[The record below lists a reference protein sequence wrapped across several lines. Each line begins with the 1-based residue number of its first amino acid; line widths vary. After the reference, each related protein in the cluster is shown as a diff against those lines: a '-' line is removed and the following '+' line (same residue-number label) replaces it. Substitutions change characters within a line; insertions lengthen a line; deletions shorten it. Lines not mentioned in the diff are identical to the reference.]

1 MLPEKLALYLNSN
14 NMAIY
19 RIGTATV
26 NQTPLDWTGNIN
38 RLKLAIREARSEGIE
53 ILCLPE
59 LSMTAYGCEDLFLSE
74 WLPSK
79 AKTYI
84 PELVAETS
92 SMFTT
97 LNLPLYYQT
106 RLYNCSV
113 VVLDKKILGVYAKQY
128 MALDGVHY
136 EPRWFNPWPQ
146 ELTGQIEIDGSSYPI
161 GDLTFDFKDWKIGF
175 EICEDAWRG
184 TDRPACRL
192 YEKQVN
198 LILNPSASHFAMGK
212 THERIELVTESSRSF
227 ECTYVYAN
235 LLGNEAGRMI
245 YDGDMMIA
253 QHGKMLQRNELL
265 SFADY
270 QVMSCEVNSEGN
282 SHIKSEN
289 LAPVVSKEEE
299 FPAASAL
306 ALYDYL
312 RKSRSNG
319 FVLSLSGGADS
330 ATCAVMVAEM
340 VRRGLKQLG
349 TEEFL
354 SRLAPTI
361 DTTLSEKEIV
371 GRLLTTAYQG
381 TKNSSD
387 TTLNAAKVLAE
398 SIGAAFHDWQID
410 EPVASYTRSI
420 ETVLERSLSWETDD
434 LALQNIQA
442 RARSPIIWMLANI
455 KNALLITTSNRSE
468 GDVGYATMDGDT
480 SGSIAPISSVDKTYI
495 RQWLHH
501 AEKELGYSG
510 ITPVNALPPTA
521 ELRPLEQEQTDE
533 DDLMPYHIMV
543 EIEKLAIRDHRSPL
557 EVFYRLKSKGLETE
571 PLLKHHIVKFYRL
584 WSRNQWKRE
593 RLAPA
598 FHLDEFNVDPRT
610 WCRFPILSKG
620 FEEELKEL
628 G

>member
-1 MLPEKLALYLNSN
+1 
-14 NMAIY
+14 MATY

-26 NQTPLDWTGNIN
+26 NQTPLDWIGNIS
-38 RLKLAIREARSEGIE
+38 RIKQALHKARAQGIE

-59 LSMTAYGCEDLFLSE
+59 LCMTAYGCEDLFLSE
-74 WLPSK
+74 WLPAK
-79 AKTYI
+79 AKTFI
-84 PELVAETS
+84 PELVAETAGL
-92 SMFTT
+92 FTT
-97 LNLPLYYQT
+97 LNLPLYYQHK
-106 RLYNCSV
+106 LYNCSV
-113 VVLDKKILGVYAKQY
+113 VVHDQKILGVYAKQY

-136 EPRWFNPWPQ
+136 EPRWFNPWPRDVS
-146 ELTGQIEIDGSSYPI
+146 GEIDIDGKNYPI
-161 GDLTFDFKDWKIGF
+161 GDLTFDFRDWKIGF

-184 TDRPACRL
+184 ADRPACRL
-192 YEKQVN
+192 YEKKVN

-253 QHGKMLQRNELL
+253 QHGNMLMRNQLL
-265 SFADY
+265 SFAEL
-270 QVMSCEVNSEGN
+270 QVISCEVKAEG
-282 SHIKSEN
+282 SSDTKPEN
-289 LAPVVSKEEE
+289 IAPTASKEEE

-340 VRRGLKQLG
+340 VRRGLTQLG
-349 TEEFL
+349 TRAFL
-354 SRLAPTI
+354 ERLAPDI
-361 DTTLSEKEIV
+361 DATLSEKEIV
-371 GRLLTTAYQG
+371 GNLLTTAYQG
-381 TKNSSD
+381 TQNSSD
-387 TTLNAAKVLAE
+387 TTLNAARTLAE
-398 SIGAAFHDWQID
+398 SIGATFHDWQID
-410 EPVASYTRSI
+410 EPVKSYTESI
-420 ETVLERSLSWETDD
+420 EDVLQRSLTWEKDD

-495 RQWLHH
+495 RQWLHY
-501 AEKELGYSG
+501 AEKELGYHG
-510 ITPVNALPPTA
+510 LAPVNSLPPTA
-521 ELRPLEQEQTDE
+521 ELRPLDQEQTDE

-557 EVFYRLKSKGLETE
+557 EVFSVLKHRGLEAESLLKS
-571 PLLKHHIVKFYRL
+571 HIIKFYRL

-628 G
+628 E

>member
-1 MLPEKLALYLNSN
+1 
-14 NMAIY
+14 MATY

-26 NQTPLDWTGNIN
+26 NQTPLDWTANIN
-38 RLKLAIREARSEGIE
+38 RLKLALREARSQKIE

-74 WLPSK
+74 WLPAK
-79 AKTYI
+79 AKSFI
-84 PELVAETS
+84 PKLVSETKGL
-92 SMFTT
+92 FTS
-97 LNLPLYYQT
+97 LNLPLYFEN

-113 VVLDKKILGVYAKQY
+113 VVHDQQILGIYAKQY

-136 EPRWFNPWPQ
+136 EPRWFKPWPVGK
-146 ELTGQIEIDGSSYPI
+146 TGMLEIDGKEYPI

-184 TDRPACRL
+184 PDRPACRL
-192 YEKQVN
+192 FEKKVN

-212 THERIELVTESSRSF
+212 THERIELVTQSSRSF
-227 ECTYVYAN
+227 HCTYVYAN

-245 YDGDMMIA
+245 YDGEMMIS
-253 QHGKMLQRNELL
+253 QHGHLLLRNELL
-265 SFADY
+265 SFKEFE
-270 QVMSCEVNSEGN
+270 VISCEVEHEGN
-282 SHIKSEN
+282 TEINKQHVS
-289 LAPVVSKEEE
+289 PTVSKEEE
-299 FPAASAL
+299 FPAAAAL

-330 ATCAVMVAEM
+330 ATCAVLVAEM
-340 VRRGLKQLG
+340 VRRGILQLG
-349 TEEFL
+349 KEGFL
-354 SRLAPTI
+354 SRLAPKLAP
-361 DTTLSEKEIV
+361 DLSGKEIIAK
-371 GRLLTTAYQG
+371 LLTTAYQG
-381 TKNSSD
+381 TQNSSE
-387 TTLNAAKVLAE
+387 TTLNAARVLAQ
-398 SIGAAFHDWQID
+398 SIGATFYNWKID
-410 EPVASYTRSI
+410 EPVASYTQSI
-420 ETVLERSLSWETDD
+420 ESVLNRSLSWETDD

-455 KNALLITTSNRSE
+455 QNALLITTSNRSE

-495 RQWLHH
+495 RGWLHH
-501 AEKELGYSG
+501 AEKKLGYTG
-510 ITPVNALPPTA
+510 LAPVNSLPPTA
-521 ELRPLEQEQTDE
+521 ELRPLEQSQTDE

-543 EIEKLAIRDHRSPL
+543 EIEKLAIRDHRSPK
-557 EVFYRLKSKGLETE
+557 EVFDLLKPRELETASLLKS
-571 PLLKHHIVKFYRL
+571 HIVKFYRL

-620 FEEELKEL
+620 FEEELREL
-628 G
+628 L

>member
-1 MLPEKLALYLNSN
+1 MLPVRLASYLNWN
-14 NMAIY
+14 KMATY

-26 NQTPLDWTGNIN
+26 NQTPLDWTGNID
-38 RLKLAIREARSEGIE
+38 RIKRAIHKAKAEGIE

-59 LSMTAYGCEDLFLSE
+59 LCMTAYGCEDLFLSE
-74 WLPSK
+74 WLPAK
-79 AKTYI
+79 AKTFI
-84 PELVAETS
+84 PELVKES
-92 SMFTT
+92 EGIFTT
-97 LNLPLYYQT
+97 LNLPLYYQNK
-106 RLYNCSV
+106 LYNCSV
-113 VVLDKKILGVYAKQY
+113 VVYDQEILGVYAKQY

-146 ELTGQIEIDGSSYPI
+146 DLIGEIEIDGTSYPI

-184 TDRPACRL
+184 ADRPACRL
-192 YEKQVN
+192 YDKKVN

-227 ECTYVYAN
+227 ECTYIYAN

-253 QHGKMLQRNELL
+253 QHGNMLLRNELL
-265 SFADY
+265 SFSEY
-270 QVMSCEVNSEGN
+270 QVISCEVKSEGK
-282 SHIKSEN
+282 SDIKTEN
-289 LAPVVSKEEE
+289 LAPLVSKDEE

-340 VRRGLKQLG
+340 VRRGLAQLG
-349 TEEFL
+349 TKAFL
-354 SRLAPTI
+354 ERLAPDI
-361 DTTLSEKEIV
+361 DTSLVEKDV
-371 GRLLTTAYQG
+371 VSKLLTTAYQG
-381 TKNSSD
+381 TKNSSE

-398 SIGAAFHDWQID
+398 SIGATFHDWQID
-410 EPVASYTRSI
+410 EPVKSYTQSI
-420 ETVLERSLSWETDD
+420 EGVLKRSLTWETDD

-495 RQWLHH
+495 RQWLHY
-501 AEKELGYSG
+501 AEKELGYAG
-510 ITPVNALPPTA
+510 LAPVNSLPPTA
-521 ELRPLEQEQTDE
+521 ELRPLDQEQTDE

-543 EIEKLAIRDHRSPL
+543 EIEKLAIRDHRAPL
-557 EVFYRLKSKGLETE
+557 EVFSALKNEGLESDALLKS
-571 PLLKHHIVKFYRL
+571 HIIKFYRL

-620 FEEELKEL
+620 FEEELREL
-628 G
+628 D

>member
-1 MLPEKLALYLNSN
+1 MKLVSYLNSN
-14 NMAIY
+14 NMATY

-26 NQTPLDWTGNIN
+26 NQTPLDWTGNIH
-38 RLKLAIREARSEGIE
+38 RLKLAIREAQAQGIE

-59 LSMTAYGCEDLFLSE
+59 LSMTSYGCEDLFLSE
-74 WLPSK
+74 WLPAK
-79 AKTYI
+79 AKTFI
-84 PELVAETS
+84 PELVNETEGL
-92 SMFTT
+92 FTT
-97 LNLPLYYQT
+97 LNLPLYYHNK
-106 RLYNCSV
+106 LYNCSV
-113 VVLDKKILGVYAKQY
+113 VVFDKKILGVYAKQY

-136 EPRWFNPWPQ
+136 EPRWFNPWPID
-146 ELTGQIEIDGSSYPI
+146 LTGEIDIDGTNYPI

-184 TDRPACRL
+184 ADRPACKL
-192 YEKQVN
+192 FEKKVN
-198 LILNPSASHFAMGK
+198 LILNPSASHFAMGR

-253 QHGKMLQRNELL
+253 QHGTMLMRNELL
-265 SFADY
+265 SFSEF
-270 QVMSCEVNSEGN
+270 QVSHCEVSSEGN
-282 SHIKSEN
+282 SAIKTEN
-289 LAPVVSKEEE
+289 LAPVVSKNEE

-340 VRRGLKQLG
+340 VRRGLAQLG
-349 TEEFL
+349 AEEFL
-354 SRLAPTI
+354 SRLAPELNAA
-361 DTTLSEKEIV
+361 LSEKEIV
-371 GRLLTTAYQG
+371 SKLLTTAYQA

-387 TTLNAAKVLAE
+387 TTLNAASTLAGT
-398 SIGAAFHDWQID
+398 IGATFHNWQID
-410 EPVASYTRSI
+410 EPVKSYTQSI
-420 ETVLERSLSWETDD
+420 ESVLKRTLTWETDD

-495 RQWLHH
+495 RQWLHY
-501 AEKELGYSG
+501 AENELGYTG
-510 ITPVNALPPTA
+510 LAPVNSLPPTA
-521 ELRPLEQEQTDE
+521 ELRPLDQEQTDE

-557 EVFYRLKSKGLETE
+557 EVFERLKRKGLEAE
-571 PLLKHHIVKFYRL
+571 ALLKNHIIKFYRL

-610 WCRFPILSKG
+610 WCRFPILSNG

-628 G
+628 L

>member
-1 MLPEKLALYLNSN
+1 
-14 NMAIY
+14 MATY
-19 RIGTATV
+19 RIGTVTV

-38 RLKLAIREARSEGIE
+38 RLKQAIQEAQKQEIE

-59 LSMTAYGCEDLFLSE
+59 LSVTSYGCEDVFLSQ
-74 WLPSK
+74 WLPAK
-79 AKTYI
+79 AKTFI
-84 PELVAETS
+84 PELVQETAGL
-92 SMFTT
+92 FTT
-97 LNLPLYYQT
+97 LNLPLYYESK
-106 RLYNCSV
+106 LYNCSV
-113 VVLDKKILGVYAKQY
+113 VVNDRQILGVYAKQY

-136 EPRWFNPWPQ
+136 EPRWFEPWPVGK
-146 ELTGQIEIDGSSYPI
+146 TGEIDIDGKTYPI
-161 GDLTFDFKDWKIGF
+161 GDLVFDFKDWKIGF

-184 TDRPACRL
+184 PARPACRL
-192 YEKQVN
+192 FEKKVN

-212 THERIELVTESSRSF
+212 THERIELVEESSRSF
-227 ECTYVYAN
+227 KCTYVYAN

-245 YDGDMMIA
+245 YDGEMIIA
-253 QHGKMLQRNELL
+253 QHGQILMRNQLL
-265 SFADY
+265 SFAEY
-270 QVMSCEVNSEGN
+270 QVSHCEVNPEGN
-282 SHIKSEN
+282 SEIKTEN
-289 LAPVVSKEEE
+289 IAATISKDEE

-340 VRRGLKQLG
+340 VRRGIKELG
-349 TEEFL
+349 TDEFL
-354 SRLAPTI
+354 QRLAPQV
-361 DTTLSEKEIV
+361 DTSLSEKEITSQ
-371 GRLLTTAYQG
+371 LLTTAYQG
-381 TKNSSD
+381 TKNSSE
-387 TTLNAAKVLAE
+387 TTLNAAKVLAD
-398 SIGAAFHDWQID
+398 SIGATFHDWKID
-410 EPVASYTRSI
+410 EPVASYTQSI
-420 ETVLERSLSWETDD
+420 ETVLQRNLNWETDD

-495 RQWLHH
+495 RQWLHY
-501 AEKELGYSG
+501 AEKELGYAGLAS
-510 ITPVNALPPTA
+510 VNSLPPTA
-521 ELRPLEQEQTDE
+521 ELRPQEQSQTDE

-543 EIEKLAIRDHRSPL
+543 EIEKLAIRDHQSPV
-557 EVFYRLKSKGLETE
+557 EVFENLKGEELESDD
-571 PLLKHHIVKFYRL
+571 LLKAHIIKFYRL

-620 FEEELKEL
+620 FEEELKEFL
-628 G
+628 

>member
-1 MLPEKLALYLNSN
+1 
-14 NMAIY
+14 MAIY

-26 NQTPLDWTGNIN
+26 NQTPLDWTSNIN
-38 RLKLAIREARSEGIE
+38 RVKQALREAREQKIE

-59 LSMTAYGCEDLFLSE
+59 LCITAYGCEDLFLSE
-74 WLPSK
+74 WLPAK
-79 AKTYI
+79 AKTFI
-84 PELVAETS
+84 PELVAETEGI
-92 SMFTT
+92 FTT
-97 LNLPLYYQT
+97 LNLPLYYEAK
-106 RLYNCSV
+106 LYNCAV
-113 VVLDKKILGVYAKQY
+113 VVYDKKILGVYAKQY

-136 EPRWFNPWPQ
+136 EPRWFKPWPIG
-146 ELTGQIEIDGSSYPI
+146 LVGQIEINGVEYAI

-184 TDRPACRL
+184 PDRPACRL
-192 YEKQVN
+192 FEKQVN

-212 THERIELVTESSRSF
+212 THERIELVQESSRSF

-245 YDGDMMIA
+245 YDGEMIVA
-253 QHGKMLQRNELL
+253 QQGNMLMRNALL
-265 SFADY
+265 SFAEFE
-270 QVMSCEVNSEGN
+270 VMHCEVSSEGH
-282 SHIKSEN
+282 SEIKAEN
-289 LAPVVSKEEE
+289 LAPTISKDEE

-306 ALYDYL
+306 AFYDYL

-340 VRRGLKQLG
+340 VRRGLQQLDKS
-349 TEEFL
+349 EFL
-354 SRLAPTI
+354 NRLAPQVNAE
-361 DTTLSEKEIV
+361 LSEKEIV
-371 GRLLTTAYQG
+371 GELLTTAYQG
-381 TKNSSD
+381 TKNSSA
-387 TTLNAAKVLAE
+387 TTLNAAKVLAD
-398 SIGAAFHDWQID
+398 SIGATFHDWQID
-410 EPVASYTRSI
+410 EPVASYTQSI
-420 ETVLERSLSWETDD
+420 EHVLKRTLSWETDD

-495 RQWLHH
+495 REWLHY
-501 AEKELGYSG
+501 AQNTLGYEG
-510 ITPVNALPPTA
+510 LAPVNLLPPTA

-543 EIEKLAIRDHRSPL
+543 AIEKLAIRDHKSPL
-557 EVFYRLKSKGLETE
+557 EVFEGLKTKGLEPE
-571 PLLKHHIVKFYRL
+571 ALLKSHIIKFYRL

-628 G
+628 L

>member
-1 MLPEKLALYLNSN
+1 
-14 NMAIY
+14 MATY

-26 NQTPLDWTGNIN
+26 NQTPLDWSGNIH
-38 RLKLAIREARSEGIE
+38 RLKLAIGEARAQGIE

-59 LSMTAYGCEDLFLSE
+59 LAITGYGCEDLFLSE
-74 WLPSK
+74 WLPAK
-79 AKTYI
+79 AQTFL
-84 PELVAETS
+84 PELVAETKDL
-92 SMFTT
+92 FTT
-97 LNLPLYYQT
+97 LNLPIYYQGK
-106 RLYNCSV
+106 LYNCAV
-113 VVLDKKILGVYAKQY
+113 VVNDQKILGVYAKQY

-136 EPRWFNPWPQ
+136 EPRWFNPWPMEQ
-146 ELTGQIEIDGSSYPI
+146 LGTVELNGTKYPI
-161 GDLTFDFKDWKIGF
+161 GDLTFDHKEWKIGF

-184 TDRPACRL
+184 ADRPACRL
-192 YEKQVN
+192 YDRKVN

-253 QHGKMLQRNELL
+253 QHGNMLMRNGLL
-265 SFADY
+265 SFNEW
-270 QVMSCEVNSEGN
+270 QVSWVDVKSEG
-282 SHIKSEN
+282 HSEIAPEK
-289 LAPVVSKEEE
+289 LAPIQLKEEE

-340 VRRGLKQLG
+340 ARRGIAELG
-349 TEEFL
+349 KEEFL
-354 SRLAPTI
+354 SRLAPKI
-361 DTTLSEKEIV
+361 SAELSEKEIV
-371 GRLLTTAYQG
+371 GQLLSTAYQG
-381 TKNSSD
+381 TVNSSED
-387 TTLNAAKVLAE
+387 TLNAAKVLAE
-398 SIGAAFHDWQID
+398 SIGATFYDWKID
-410 EPVASYTRSI
+410 VPVAHYT
-420 ETVLERSLSWETDD
+420 EAMQNALGGQLTWEADD

-442 RARSPIIWMLANI
+442 RARSPIIWMMANI
-455 KNALLITTSNRSE
+455 KNMLLITTSNRSE

-480 SGSIAPISSVDKTYI
+480 SGSIAPISSVDKHYI

-501 AEKELGYSG
+501 AEKELGYEG
-510 ITPVNALPPTA
+510 LAPVNGLMPTA
-521 ELRPLEQEQTDE
+521 ELRPLERRQTDE
-533 DDLMPYHIMV
+533 DDLMPYDIMV
-543 EIEKLAIRDHRSPL
+543 EIERLAIGQHRSPK
-557 EVFYRLKSKGLETE
+557 EVFDLLTPKDLEPAEMLKG
-571 PLLKHHIVKFYRL
+571 HIIKFYRL

-620 FEEELKEL
+620 YEEELKEL
-628 G
+628 